1 MIFTYESD
9 VTAFFH
15 PKLVT
20 ISSFSFKRGNFF
32 SKNLFALETRK
43 YLEMPFP
50 LVNNFAKVPK
60 DSFLSAEFQIGRYF
74 YRVLHLKIIITKRMF
89 QRGSTCKIY
98 YVHPVCLERHKSSR
112 TDVREVLKN
121 SKLFQ
126 IRLPYKM
133 KKVQG
138 SLSAKTLFVHYLG
151 RQAQTFVTYDLFLA
165 RKLCSELTV
174 TAFYSLSIHYST
186 YHSGPPLD

>member
-74 YRVLHLKIIITKRMF
+74 YRVLHLKIVMTKR
-89 QRGSTCKIY
+89 
-98 YVHPVCLERHKSSR
+98 
-112 TDVREVLKN
+112 
-121 SKLFQ
+121 
-126 IRLPYKM
+126 
-133 KKVQG
+133 
-138 SLSAKTLFVHYLG
+138 
-151 RQAQTFVTYDLFLA
+151 TF
-165 RKLCSELTV
+165 
-174 TAFYSLSIHYST
+174 
-186 YHSGPPLD
+186 

>member
-1 MIFTYESD
+1 MLQL
-9 VTAFFH
+9 FFH

-20 ISSFSFKRGNFF
+20 IFSFSFKRGNFF

-74 YRVLHLKIIITKRMF
+74 YRVLHLKIVTTKRMLYRCF
-89 QRGSTCKIY
+89 TCKLH
-98 YVHPVCLERHKSSR
+98 YVLPVCLERHKSSR
-112 TDVREVLKN
+112 IDVTKVLKN
-121 SKLFQ
+121 SELFQ
-126 IRLPYKM
+126 IRLPYKV

-151 RQAQTFVTYDLFLA
+151 R
-165 RKLCSELTV
+165 
-174 TAFYSLSIHYST
+174 
-186 YHSGPPLD
+186 